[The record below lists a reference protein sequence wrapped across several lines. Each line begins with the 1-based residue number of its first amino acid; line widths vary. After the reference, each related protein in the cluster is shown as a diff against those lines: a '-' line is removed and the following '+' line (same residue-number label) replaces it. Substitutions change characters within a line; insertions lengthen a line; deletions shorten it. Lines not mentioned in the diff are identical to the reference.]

1 MIWEWKFVTLVPFPA
16 LLKKTF
22 AAKPSTPFFPG
33 KKQTEVAQSQHA
45 IMNFHVDIVL
55 VPPGNFRPQSPR
67 ILFFQNVDSGR
78 NGDSF
83 LRKREKVRGVEKML

>member
-45 IMNFHVDIVL
+45 IMNFHIDIVL
-55 VPPGNFRPQSPR
+55 IPSGDFPNPLFIC
-67 ILFFQNVDSGR
+67 ILKNVSLGSIIEAKTFI
-78 NGDSF
+78 NYY
-83 LRKREKVRGVEKML
+83 